1 MSELICTLWPPG
13 GPEPRPGAEIVLDSA
28 ESRHLVKARRV
39 RAGARVWAAVG
50 DGRGVRCVLEEDDRE
65 AARLRAEEVVT
76 QWREPRLRV
85 SLALGMVRPRHM
97 ETALTEGTSLGMH
110 RFIPLLTERVE
121 YQRWRPERWDRL
133 RSEAVK
139 QCARGWIP
147 PVEEP
152 HTLPELL
159 DTFAGTDLLVGG
171 EEAPRTL
178 REVADH
184 EGLDAKHEVLVV
196 IGPEGDLTP
205 GERALLEE
213 RGASSFRMG
222 GRRLRSETAA
232 LAALSL
238 LLAD

>member
-1 MSELICTLWPPG
+1 MSELICTLWPPS
-13 GPEPRPGAEIVLDSA
+13 GPEPRPGTEIVLDAA

-39 RAGARVWAAVG
+39 RAGAQVWAAVG

-65 AARLRAEEVVT
+65 AARLRAEEVVP

-85 SLALGMVRPRHM
+85 SLALGLVRPRHM
-97 ETALTEGTSLGMH
+97 ETALTEGTSLGIH

-121 YQRWRPERWDRL
+121 HQRWRPERWDRL

-139 QCARGWIP
+139 QCARGWFP

-152 HTLPELL
+152 HTLPDLL
-159 DTFAGTDLLVGG
+159 DAFIGMRLLVGS

-178 REVADH
+178 REIAYED
-184 EGLDAKHEVLVV
+184 GLDEHREVLVV
-196 IGPEGDLTP
+196 IGPEGDITP
-205 GERALLEE
+205 GERTMLEE
-213 RGASSFRMG
+213 GGASSFRLG

-232 LAALSL
+232 LAALGL